1 MRGPGLFESAWQ
13 LFMASGGKIVYASR
27 CRRPRFES
35 HLMEK
40 PQKKDPQTSQCKS
53 ATSISPIFW
62 FNCLSAGGA
71 GTLPAEAVPEACKKT
86 GGHYRQFFNLSFYLH
101 EKPVLCLRNLSLM
114 QVKYRGPLPP
124 FFCFAFLLFFVE
136 FLLNRPQRNA
146 SKLFSRGLQICRKL
160 KKNHQKSIQNAPK
173 IRPGRPSGQTR
184 APSCSSR
191 SYKKLTC

>member
-1 MRGPGLFESAWQ
+1 MRCPLCV
-13 LFMASGGKIVYASR
+13 MAQIVYASR

-40 PQKKDPQTSQCKS
+40 PQNKDPQTSQCKS

-62 FNCLSAGGA
+62 FKCLSAGGA
-71 GTLPAEAVPEACKKT
+71 GTLPAEPVPDASKIQGAT
-86 GGHYRQFFNLSFYLH
+86 IAIFY
-101 EKPVLCLRNLSLM
+101 
-114 QVKYRGPLPP
+114 
-124 FFCFAFLLFFVE
+124 FAFLLLVGRVSAQPAPEKCFE
-136 FLLNRPQRNA
+136 IIIQRLA
-146 SKLFSRGLQICRKL
+146 HLSKIEDKSQ
-160 KKNHQKSIQNAPK
+160 KNVQNAPK